1 MKLIMLLTILTK
13 SSRLLPD
20 ENGTCLWIQNGA
32 RLFVYMKFVVGN
44 GRKLL
49 HWDNENKI

>member
-1 MKLIMLLTILTK
+1 MKQIMLLTILTN

-20 ENGTCLWIQNGA
+20 ENGSCLWIQNGA

-49 HWDNENKI
+49 HWDSENSI